1 MKKVT
6 LLFVLIACL
15 LSVGATRRKAD
26 NRNLVKK
33 TKPTKESKK
42 ENPAPEIPSEGTQ
55 ERNFQLIEK
64 ISETCANCRKRK
76 PTLID
81 EYMMS
86 SADQEASKVLIEQI
100 REIIPDSSVRTLNPD
115 LSNTLDDYLITS
127 VLLLLPFPNYNG
139 MAMISNSASREI
151 LHFIINFHEQILEFS
166 EIYSMKKE
174 VLAMIYAK
182 IIGEQLS
189 KPKESKMLKIAN
201 YKTFNKVAN
210 EIQNFFMQREI
221 YLDYI
226 IFSLQNTIMKPRAFD
241 MEIKKIYLEGS
252 TVFFSLLE
260 RIIKENIKDSNSI
273 LTAIKE
279 KLISISKKYE
289 RSKKELHE
297 KLQMFLNLHRPEN
310 IPGDIFVMEV
320 QTEINAEIVKQ
331 LEQFKEFEKNREQRL
346 DNNYIVALT
355 VLAETLPKK
364 LQGIFKTSKKKT
376 IMENFV
382 YKAIFENLYY
392 TSIGLTLMVIQVLAC
407 QFSLKF
413 KSNNAIEE
421 IDVFIGKIKEMTAEL
436 NVGLA
441 IEHPKDVVPLAIQS
455 KKAQLDDTPVCNTQ
469 NQYFVPEILDEID
482 SDVSSWFCQCGN
494 VNELSESV

>member
-189 KPKESKMLKIAN
+189 KPKESKMLKITN
-201 YKTFNKVAN
+201 YKVKMAEKTFNKVAN

-252 TVFFSLLE
+252 QF
-260 RIIKENIKDSNSI
+260 DSP
-273 LTAIKE
+273 AIKE

-364 LQGIFKTSKKKT
+364 LQDIFKTSKKKT